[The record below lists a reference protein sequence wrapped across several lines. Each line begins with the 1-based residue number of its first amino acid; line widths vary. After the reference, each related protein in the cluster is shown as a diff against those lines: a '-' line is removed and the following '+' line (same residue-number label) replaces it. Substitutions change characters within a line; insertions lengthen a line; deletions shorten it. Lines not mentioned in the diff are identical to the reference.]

1 MKVLIT
7 DAISDVG
14 IKPLLEHAE
23 VDVKLKLKPEE
34 LIAIIGDYEAL
45 LVRSQTQVT
54 AEVIKAGKKLQVI
67 ARAGVGIDNIDV
79 DAATQQGIMV
89 VNAPTG
95 NIISAAEH
103 TIALMFSLAR
113 HVPQANTS
121 LKSGQWKRKHFLGI
135 EISDKTL
142 GIIGLGNVGSEVAK
156 RARGLDMKLIAYDPF
171 ISTDHAGNLHVELV
185 PLEQLLKEADF
196 ITLHLPLTATT
207 KGIIGA
213 KELAMVKPTA
223 RIINCG
229 RGGLV
234 DEAAL
239 AKAVKEKRLAGAA
252 VDVFAQEPTTES
264 VLFDDD
270 NIIVTP
276 HLGASTAEA
285 QDLVARDA
293 AEQIVAVLK
302 GMPGRYAVNAPLVS
316 PETLTVLAP
325 YVELAA
331 TIGRIVSQLVS
342 GQLNSIQI
350 NYEGDISNFETNII
364 KASVLSGLLEGISEE
379 RVNLINANVVATNRG
394 LAVVEEKEAMCENYS
409 SLLTVSAATSTGVT
423 SLAGTVMSGES
434 HIVRVAEYWLDIMPT
449 KGYFLFAE
457 HLDRPGLISA
467 VSKVTG
473 DSDVNISTMHV
484 ARHEKRGGAIMVLA
498 LDETLSQEQLEQVLS
513 IPDVYSAKLV
523 RL

>member
-1 MKVLIT
+1 
-7 DAISDVG
+7 
-14 IKPLLEHAE
+14 
-23 VDVKLKLKPEE
+23 
-34 LIAIIGDYEAL
+34 
-45 LVRSQTQVT
+45 
-54 AEVIKAGKKLQVI
+54 
-67 ARAGVGIDNIDV
+67 
-79 DAATQQGIMV
+79 MV

-113 HVPQANTS
+113 NVPQANTS
-121 LKSGQWKRKHFLGI
+121 LKSGQWKRKDFLGI
-135 EISDKTL
+135 EIRDKTL

-394 LAVVEEKEAMCENYS
+394 LAVVEEKEALCENYS
-409 SLLTVSAATSTGVT
+409 SLLTVSATTSTGVT

-434 HIVRVAEYWLDIMPT
+434 HIVRVAKYWLDIMPT

-473 DSDVNISTMHV
+473 DADVNISTMHV
-484 ARHEKRGGAIMVLA
+484 ARHEKRGAAIMVLA
-498 LDETLSQEQLEQVLS
+498 LDETLSQKQLEQILS